1 MDGTKQ
7 LASNSMIHAVNVY
20 LSVVIGKTKDHDQ
33 CGIYFT
39 ALVIDVTVGL
49 AVTYYLLVITNFIL
63 SRAYTSRLK
72 SGNYFKG
79 VKKGNRIF
87 YVIDYKAWIKQIL
100 VWLGLVIVAKMI
112 IVSIQI
118 GLNEVIGD
126 LGDQLMKM

>member
-1 MDGTKQ
+1 
-7 LASNSMIHAVNVY
+7 MIHAVNVY
-20 LSVVIGKTKDHDQ
+20 LSVVIGEAKDHDQ
-33 CGIYFT
+33 CGIYFM

-49 AVTYYLLVITNFIL
+49 VVTYYLLIITNYIL

-79 VKKGNRIF
+79 VKKGDRIF
-87 YVIDYKAWIKQIL
+87 YVIDYKAWIKQIM

-118 GLNEVIGD
+118 GLRDLIGD
-126 LGDQLMKM
+126 SGDSLMRM